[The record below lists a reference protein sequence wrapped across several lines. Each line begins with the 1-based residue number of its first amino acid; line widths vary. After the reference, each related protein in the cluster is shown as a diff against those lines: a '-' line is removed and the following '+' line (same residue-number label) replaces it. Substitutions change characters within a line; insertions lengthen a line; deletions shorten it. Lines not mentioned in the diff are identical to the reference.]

1 MLGSGQAIVLPKAY
15 RNIKVVCAFHSRTQT
30 FEAGGEPAATRIYL
44 LNTISTPCL
53 SR

>member
-30 FEAGGEPAATRIYL
+30 FEAGGEPATRIYL

-53 SR
+53 RR